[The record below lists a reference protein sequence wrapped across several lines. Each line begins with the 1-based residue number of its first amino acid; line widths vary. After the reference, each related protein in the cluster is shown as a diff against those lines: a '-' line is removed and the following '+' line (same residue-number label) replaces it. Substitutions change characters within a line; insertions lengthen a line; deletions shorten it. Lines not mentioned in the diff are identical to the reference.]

1 MSLSQKEKYI
11 LQCVKDSAHNTR
23 RLRECEERLLA
34 QSYKITPSYSE
45 SGGSGSREVHS
56 KVESY
61 AIRQVR
67 DLEQIAEYKKKL
79 KIAEK
84 ARFCPTLNYRE
95 KAALD
100 WIACGGTVA
109 GYAEAWG
116 IYKSYAYKIRDK
128 AIKKAHKHITELGL
142 G

>member
-11 LQCVKDSAHNTR
+11 MQCVLDSVHNTR

-34 QSYKITPSYSE
+34 KSYKITPSYSE

-61 AIRQVR
+61 AIRQVS

-84 ARFCPTLNYRE
+84 ARFCPTLSYRE
-95 KAALD
+95 RAVLD
-100 WIACGGTVA
+100 WIASGGSVS

-116 IYKSYAYKIRDK
+116 IYQSYAYKIRDK
-128 AIKKAHKHITELGL
+128 AIKKAYKHITELGL